1 MAGSY
6 AMDQAVSWQAVVFS
20 SIVGETILDYCSL
33 KECNK
38 MQLLS
43 LSTSRW
49 GFVINRMIH
58 WDAPRPHW
66 STRSTTKDAYFT
78 SMNTDLTVNGV
89 YLNFQIY
96 CMATTTT
103 EAILVIQDAVKHQ
116 FYVR

>member
-58 WDAPRPHW
+58 WDAQGSIGPPGAETLLCIREK
-66 STRSTTKDAYFT
+66 R
-78 SMNTDLTVNGV
+78 
-89 YLNFQIY
+89 LNCQ
-96 CMATTTT
+96 
-103 EAILVIQDAVKHQ
+103 
-116 FYVR
+116 